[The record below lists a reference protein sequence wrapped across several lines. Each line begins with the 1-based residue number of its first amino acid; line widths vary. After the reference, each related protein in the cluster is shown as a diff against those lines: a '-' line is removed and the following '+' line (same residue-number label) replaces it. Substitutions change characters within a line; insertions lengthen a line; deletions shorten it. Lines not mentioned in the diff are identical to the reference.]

1 MSHANPKSDN
11 LTLFK
16 WILVSCL
23 FIFTLVAGYLGFH
36 RYMTEQ
42 GITFNWVRPLYRSV
56 QLFATEGGDFQG
68 QVPIPGLL
76 QAARF
81 TAPVTAIVAI
91 VFTLFAIFKEHVKRL
106 KISFLRNHVVIIGL
120 GTKGRNIMID
130 SRKNKEKV
138 LVVEQ
143 DPLNPNLASLRP
155 RRCLF
160 LEGNAT
166 NINVLIKARITR
178 AKKVYLMMG
187 DDSQQVQVCIL
198 IYDLLNESEGGREN
212 PLECIMHLLNHDYLS
227 ILKKHSLVRN
237 TKDGLSLNVF
247 NLYENSARGLF
258 KDHPPDR
265 TGISEKSNRYVQL
278 IIFGF
283 GQAGEALAL
292 QYGLTG
298 HYLNRKQTMPRM
310 VVFDRH
316 AREKIAAF
324 KKKYPS
330 FTTYCDISME
340 TTEAS
345 SPQLIPALETYL
357 EDPDA
362 LNTIVFCFDNKINN
376 LMLGLQIDALKPAD
390 PKLPFQVFI
399 RTGDNDSLDAI
410 SRNLKPYGLP
420 SRVCTL
426 DAISGCDLDKMA
438 QAVHD
443 DYLKTRKKTAGFP
456 SQASDVEW
464 EELSEEFKDSN
475 RKAADHMEVKM
486 RSIGCEIVLK
496 KDPRAET
503 EISPKELELLAE
515 LEHYRWNAERSLAGW
530 TYDSVKSNKT
540 RTTPYLVN
548 WEDLPSDIQDYDR
561 NAVANIPNVVK
572 EAGMK
577 IVRQT

>member
-1 MSHANPKSDN
+1 MSQANTKSDN
-11 LTLFK
+11 LNLFK
-16 WILVSCL
+16 WLLVLAL
-23 FIFTLVAGYLGFH
+23 FIFTLVTGYLGYQ
-36 RYMTEQ
+36 RYMTLQ
-42 GITFNWVRPLYRSV
+42 GITFHWVRPLYRTV
-56 QLFATEGGDFQG
+56 QLFATEGGDFEG
-68 QVPIPGLL
+68 QIPCLL

-81 TAPVTAIVAI
+81 AAPLTAIVAI
-91 VFTLFAIFKEHVKRL
+91 IFTLIAIFKEQIKRL
-106 KISFLRNHVVIIGL
+106 RISFLRNHVVIIGL

-143 DPLNPNLASLRP
+143 DPQNPHLASLRP
-155 RRCLF
+155 GKCLF

-198 IYDLLNESEGGREN
+198 IYDLIKESGRDKEN
-212 PLECIMHLLNHDYLS
+212 PLECIMHLLHHDYLN
-227 ILKKHSLVRN
+227 ILKKHTLVQN
-237 TKDGLSLNVF
+237 VNDGLSLNVF
-247 NLYENSARGLF
+247 NLYENSARELF
-258 KDHPPDR
+258 QNHPPDR
-265 TGISEKSNRYVQL
+265 SGISAMSSKYVQV
-278 IIFGF
+278 IIFGY

-298 HYLNRKQTMPRM
+298 HYLNRKLKMPRM

-316 AREKIAAF
+316 AREKIAEF

-330 FTTYCDISME
+330 FTNYFDLSIE

-345 SPQLIPALETYL
+345 SPQLIPALEKYL
-357 EDPDA
+357 ADPDA

-376 LMLGLQIDALKPAD
+376 LMLGLQIDTLEPSD
-390 PKLPFQVFI
+390 PELPFQVFI
-399 RTGDNDSLDAI
+399 RTGDNESLDAI
-410 SRNLKPYGLP
+410 SKSLKPYGLP
-420 SRVCTL
+420 STVCSL

-438 QAVHD
+438 MAVHA
-443 DYLKTRKKTAGFP
+443 DYLQTRKKTADFP
-456 SQASDVEW
+456 SQATDVEW

-475 RKAADHMEVKM
+475 RKAADHMGVKI
-486 RSIGCEIVLK
+486 RAIGCEIVSED
-496 KDPRAET
+496 DPREKT
-503 EISPKELELLAE
+503 EISPEELELLAE

-548 WEDLPSDIQDYDR
+548 WEDLPSNIQDYDR
-561 NAVANIPNVVK
+561 NAVANIPNILK

-577 IVRQT
+577 IVRQV